1 MTRALASIASGP
13 ALCGLLCVVL
23 AGCASTPAPQPR
35 PEPLVDRTAE
45 TDFDLTDVAQRLDQ
59 ALAWSEK
66 GNRTLAST
74 ICDAAHDA
82 LSQGRARD
90 RRFLRVVQS
99 IILGRIGPGRDDR
112 AARSHLEQLPHDVD
126 RRERAEI
133 ALAMAHIE
141 IGAGNLFAAE
151 RWARNARQLLKQ
163 LGAYTRGVEAA
174 VALAAD
180 LELAGDESR
189 ARAVAEQGL
198 AWAQGL
204 DDDLLLCDAVIE
216 LARYL
221 PFAGREATLEQGYEA
236 AFRANDLW
244 ALNAV
249 CAEALR
255 LWHEAGDHKSAVRW
269 ADRTR
274 DRSMGDLPDTDQLG
288 LGAADSF
295 LFYARYALSRMSA
308 GLKDDRAKIAFETAL
323 AAAVEG
329 YPEWVDK
336 LQRGLLQLGKD

>member
-23 AGCASTPAPQPR
+23 AGCAGTPAPQTR

-45 TDFDLTDVAQRLDQ
+45 TDFDLSDIAQRVDQ
-59 ALAWSEK
+59 AWAWSDK

-82 LSQGRARD
+82 LPLGRARD
-90 RRFLRVVQS
+90 RRFLRVVQA
-99 IILGRIGPGRDDR
+99 IILGKIGPGRDDR

-126 RRERAEI
+126 PRERAESS
-133 ALAMAHIE
+133 LAMAHIE
-141 IGAGNLFAAE
+141 IGAGNLVAAE
-151 RWARNARQLLKQ
+151 RWARNARQLLEQ
-163 LGAYTRGVEAA
+163 MGAYMRGVGAE

-180 LELAGDESR
+180 FELAGDEKR
-189 ARAVAEQGL
+189 ARAAAQQGL

-204 DDDLLLCDAVIE
+204 DDDLLVCDAVVE
-216 LARYL
+216 LVRYL
-221 PFAGREATLEQGYEA
+221 PQSSREATLELGYEA

-274 DRSMGDLPDTDQLG
+274 DRSMGDLPDTEQLG
-288 LGAADSF
+288 MGAADCF
-295 LFYARYALSRMSA
+295 LFYARYALSRMAA
-308 GLKDDRAKIAFETAL
+308 GLKDDRTKVAFETAL

-329 YPEWVDK
+329 HGDWVDK